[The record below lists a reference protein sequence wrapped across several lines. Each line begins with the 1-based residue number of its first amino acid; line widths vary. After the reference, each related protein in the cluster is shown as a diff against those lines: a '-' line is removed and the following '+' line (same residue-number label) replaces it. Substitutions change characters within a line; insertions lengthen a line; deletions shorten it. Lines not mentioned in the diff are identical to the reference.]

1 MAKKVKK
8 RLAKQQAKT
17 AKRAM
22 KAERRQ
28 HRRKAQAV
36 LSREQIAEQLR
47 ALASQVEGG
56 TFVLGD
62 KQLELPTHA
71 QFEVSYKVKRLGAH
85 QIEVEIE
92 WNGPRKV
99 ALFTTE

>member
-1 MAKKVKK
+1 MAKKSEKEAQK
-8 RLAKQQAKT
+8 EQ
-17 AKRAM
+17 KRAL
-22 KAERRQ
+22 KAQRRQ

-36 LSREQIAEQLR
+36 LSREQIAGQLR

-62 KQLELPTHA
+62 TEVELPPRA
-71 QFEVSYKVKRLGAH
+71 EFEISTKVRKGGGH

-92 WNGPRKV
+92 WGGHQKV
-99 ALFTTE
+99 ALLLAE